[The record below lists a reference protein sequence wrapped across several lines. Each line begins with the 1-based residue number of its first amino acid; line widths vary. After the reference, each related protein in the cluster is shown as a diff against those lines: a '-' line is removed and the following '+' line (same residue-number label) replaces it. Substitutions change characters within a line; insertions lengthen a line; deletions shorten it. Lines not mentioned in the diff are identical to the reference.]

1 MLRVHDFTHFDTR
14 DRVAALES
22 PSAALAGA
30 TWTRITADPFFAEID
45 PAEMG
50 YRTAPRGF
58 VRRDVRRQR
67 GERGIA
73 FPTLS
78 LAAVGRALHRFGAA
92 RQHIA
97 GA

>member
-1 MLRVHDFTHFDTR
+1 MLRAHDFTHFDTPNP
-14 DRVAALES
+14 VAALES

-30 TWTRITADPFFAEID
+30 AWTQITADPFFAEID

-58 VRRDVRRQR
+58 ARKDIHRQHR
-67 GERGIA
+67 TA
-73 FPTLS
+73 LHTLS
-78 LAAVGRALHRFGAA
+78 LAAVGRALHRFGAG
-92 RQHIA
+92 RQHFA

>member
-1 MLRVHDFTHFDTR
+1 MLRAHDFTHFDTPNP
-14 DRVAALES
+14 VAALES

-30 TWTRITADPFFAEID
+30 EWTQITADPFFAEID

-58 VRRDVRRQR
+58 ARRDVHRQR
-67 GERGIA
+67 RERRTA
-73 FPTLS
+73 LPTLS
-78 LAAVGRALHRFGAA
+78 LAAVGRALHRFGAG
-92 RQHIA
+92 RQHFA